1 MIHSKRLENRFVA
14 GLRSIVPALLTFMC
28 LGLCHAAPPPAE
40 QVLIDRLI
48 DGLANQQDA
57 KFLRNGTAY
66 SGADAARFL
75 RGKLDSL
82 GLKVSTADQFIEQMA
97 TRSSST
103 GVPHTI
109 RFADGRQ
116 MPAGQ
121 FLKQELLRLDAAK

>member
-1 MIHSKRLENRFVA
+1 MIDSMRIENRFVA
-14 GLRSIVPALLTFMC
+14 GLRSSVLALLTFMC

-66 SGADAARFL
+66 RGADAARFL

-82 GLKVSTADQFIEQMA
+82 GLKVSTADQFIEQIA

>member
-1 MIHSKRLENRFVA
+1 MIDSKRLESRFVV
-14 GLRSIVPALLTFMC
+14 GLRSSVLALLTFMC
-28 LGLCHAAPPPAE
+28 LGLCQAAPPPAE
-40 QVLIDRLI
+40 QALIDRLI
-48 DGLANQQDA
+48 DGMVNQQDA

-75 RGKLDSL
+75 RGKLDSM
-82 GLKVSTADQFIEQMA
+82 GAKVSTADQFIEQIA

-103 GVPHTI
+103 GVPYTI
-109 RFADGRQ
+109 RFVDGRQ